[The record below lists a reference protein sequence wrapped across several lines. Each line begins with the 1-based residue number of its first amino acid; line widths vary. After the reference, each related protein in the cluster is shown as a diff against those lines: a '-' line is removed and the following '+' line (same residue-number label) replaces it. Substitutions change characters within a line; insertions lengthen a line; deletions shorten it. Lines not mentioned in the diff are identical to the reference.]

1 MEQKKK
7 VNEVDKGAIDAAVQ
21 QALDSDIPVPKA
33 RPTKVP
39 RPKPRPT
46 TRIGGMP
53 GGSTRGIDPR
63 DNYSPEDLKRLL
75 MQSAMERME
84 TEGKSLA
91 SLRNRSSF
99 NAQAR
104 LKDKN
109 KSPAPKVVKPAQLD
123 LFNDSVQN
131 EGVAHFHDEYDTKA
145 KVEVTDDKLL
155 YDGNDIEMYS
165 WSTAKGMLTPEMY
178 AKARSWDD
186 VHAYLKS
193 EEAKGNLQQAIAN
206 AFETND
212 EGITVEGYYV
222 MPDID
227 KERYTPMDGLE
238 GPFQTKAGKPIY
250 YDPKEGAYY
259 DRDTDMYLTYSEF
272 KALDEGYS
280 PGDENEEGM
289 VSNCCGAPIMDVY
302 DGHGRCSDCK
312 EMASAVSEAQLR
324 ELSDEDRKEYY
335 RSIKK
340 SPGYK
345 PIGGREGEWG
355 QGTNDP
361 LSRAEYQNLMKS
373 KNLNDPLSRAEY
385 QNLMKRKNLM
395 QDDVT
400 VRRDGKTLSKAEIAK
415 LQRQGVLMKEGE
427 DKPYICVHAKK
438 GKHECHAESSY
449 AAAKKA
455 AKHWGLKS
463 TSGIDA
469 HLAESMPMQP
479 LSQPKRVSMTNK
491 QNFRKNF
498 SKRYIDMYP
507 ATSEG
512 HSPHK
517 KGTKKYKA
525 HMAAMHA
532 NSVDLNAM
540 RDALKLD
547 ESANANTVIAEY
559 TRATL
564 DHSYKTWK
572 QVDEQIEFIRSF
584 VKEDV
589 DVNAVAVMLRK
600 MHERENLDQ
609 SMQVKENINKLRQIV
624 KENNTM
630 KVMFND
636 GDMNVDATTA
646 KVFLEVYNK
655 QKSQKQNQ
663 IVEKIQTK
671 SGFLSMLEMMY
682 KKIG

>member
-21 QALDSDIPVPKA
+21 QALDSDMPKPMPHPKA
-33 RPTKVP
+33 RLTKVP

-75 MQSAMERME
+75 MQNAMEAME
-84 TEGKSLA
+84 
-91 SLRNRSSF
+91 
-99 NAQAR
+99 
-104 LKDKN
+104 
-109 KSPAPKVVKPAQLD
+109 
-123 LFNDSVQN
+123 
-131 EGVAHFHDEYDTKA
+131 
-145 KVEVTDDKLL
+145 
-155 YDGNDIEMYS
+155 
-165 WSTAKGMLTPEMY
+165 
-178 AKARSWDD
+178 
-186 VHAYLKS
+186 
-193 EEAKGNLQQAIAN
+193 
-206 AFETND
+206 
-212 EGITVEGYYV
+212 EGYYV

-280 PGDENEEGM
+280 SGDENEEGM

-324 ELSDEDRKEYY
+324 EFRKDPIKPNPFNRPPSKDPINGRPFPMPGGGINDPGYGELPPSLPKRDPNRPNDPGYGRYPGGKNPYY
-335 RSIKK
+335 PKGGTVVNDPRFKK
-340 SPGYK
+340 AKPGYK
-345 PIGGREGEWG
+345 LEPSM
-355 QGTNDP
+355 DP
-361 LSRAEYQNLMKS
+361 K
-373 KNLNDPLSRAEY
+373 
-385 QNLMKRKNLM
+385 LM
-395 QDDVT
+395 QDDVA
-400 VRRDGKTLSKAEIAK
+400 VRRDGKTLSKGEKAK

-469 HLAESMPMQP
+469 HLAESMPMKP

-498 SKRYIDMYP
+498 AKRYIDMYP

-630 KVMFND
+630 KVTFND

>member
-21 QALDSDIPVPKA
+21 QALDSDMPKPMPHPKA
-33 RPTKVP
+33 RLTKVP

-75 MQSAMERME
+75 MQNAMEAME
-84 TEGKSLA
+84 
-91 SLRNRSSF
+91 
-99 NAQAR
+99 
-104 LKDKN
+104 
-109 KSPAPKVVKPAQLD
+109 
-123 LFNDSVQN
+123 
-131 EGVAHFHDEYDTKA
+131 
-145 KVEVTDDKLL
+145 
-155 YDGNDIEMYS
+155 
-165 WSTAKGMLTPEMY
+165 
-178 AKARSWDD
+178 
-186 VHAYLKS
+186 
-193 EEAKGNLQQAIAN
+193 
-206 AFETND
+206 
-212 EGITVEGYYV
+212 EGYYV

-324 ELSDEDRKEYY
+324 EFRKDP
-335 RSIKK
+335 IKPNPFNRPPSK
-340 SPGYK
+340 DPINGRPFPMPGGGINDPGYGELPGR
-345 PIGGREGEWG
+345 PIIPGREP
-355 QGTNDP
+355 NDP
-361 LSRAEYQNLMKS
+361 GYGELPGRPIPGGPEKPGGGI
-373 KNLNDPLSRAEY
+373 NDPGYGELPGRPMPGRPRYGELPDFDPNDPRLY
-385 QNLMKRKNLM
+385 QKVMKRNNRLM
-395 QDDVT
+395 QDDVA
-400 VRRDGKTLSKAEIAK
+400 VRRDGKTLSKGEKAK

-469 HLAESMPMQP
+469 HLAESMPMKP

-498 SKRYIDMYP
+498 AKRYIDMYP

-630 KVMFND
+630 KVTFND
-636 GDMNVDATTA
+636 GAMNVDTTTA

>member
-21 QALDSDIPVPKA
+21 QALDSDMPKPMPRPKA

-39 RPKPRPT
+39 RPKPRPEI
-46 TRIGGMP
+46 RIGGMP
-53 GGSTRGIDPR
+53 GGSTRGIDPK

-75 MQSAMERME
+75 MQSAMERM
-84 TEGKSLA
+84 
-91 SLRNRSSF
+91 
-99 NAQAR
+99 
-104 LKDKN
+104 
-109 KSPAPKVVKPAQLD
+109 
-123 LFNDSVQN
+123 N
-131 EGVAHFHDEYDTKA
+131 E
-145 KVEVTDDKLL
+145 VE
-155 YDGNDIEMYS
+155 
-165 WSTAKGMLTPEMY
+165 
-178 AKARSWDD
+178 
-186 VHAYLKS
+186 
-193 EEAKGNLQQAIAN
+193 
-206 AFETND
+206 
-212 EGITVEGYYV
+212 EGYYV

-289 VSNCCGAPIMDVY
+289 VSNCCGAPVMDVY

-312 EMASAVSEAQLR
+312 EMASAVVEDMNDGEITKDSVKASALELLVDIAKTSKQYKGEVTKDQVHYLGSLVHDFDMAGIDEEKYSEIEKLFRSMASTEKADMTMIQPAYAQAKTL
-324 ELSDEDRKEYY
+324 DE
-335 RSIKK
+335 
-340 SPGYK
+340 
-345 PIGGREGEWG
+345 
-355 QGTNDP
+355 NV
-361 LSRAEYQNLMKS
+361 A
-373 KNLNDPLSRAEY
+373 
-385 QNLMKRKNLM
+385 
-395 QDDVT
+395 

-415 LQRQGVLMKEGE
+415 LQRQGVLMKEGEEVGMIIYVGDQKFEYYDYTLEDAMRIVDEYADEMDGEPYEVYNADGKLVSSGTMRSGAFHEPGIEEGKSLASLRNRSSFDAQNRMQNKNKPTAKVVKPAQMDLFKTEAKGE

-469 HLAESMPMQP
+469 HLAESMPMKP

-532 NSVDLNAM
+532 NSVDLNTM

-547 ESANANTVIAEY
+547 ENTDANTVIAEY

-572 QVDEQIEFIRSF
+572 QVNEQIEFIRSF
-584 VKEDV
+584 VKEEV
-589 DVNAVAVMLRK
+589 DVNAVAVMLHR

-609 SMQVKENINKLRQIV
+609 SMQVKENVSKLRQIV

-630 KVMFND
+630 KVTFND